1 MSWTTTVSQIFQM
14 EWFRTVLLAL
24 VLAGLARAA
33 TAVVHRRSSIAN
45 KRFWALTFRNGATA
59 AFVLGL
65 GIIWIREL
73 QAVLVALG
81 AAAAGFLIGFKEQ
94 WQSLLAFWIRVI
106 KRHYILNDII
116 EVEGVRGR
124 VVDITWLTTS
134 LAEIG
139 AGKDEL
145 AYSGRIVHIPNSRMI
160 MANLTVENITGAYAI
175 HTFEVPLP
183 RHAHALRAQQLLSDI
198 ANEHCKHLFTAA
210 EVHMRTQQRDHGMEA
225 PDVKPRTRLHIEA
238 EGRIVVLVR
247 IVVPVKEKARLEQAI
262 IRDLLAKGDTK
273 AWPMRDIK

>member
-1 MSWTTTVSQIFQM
+1 MIWAPTVGAIFRM
-14 EWFRTVLLAL
+14 EWFQTILLAL
-24 VLAGLARAA
+24 ILAGLARTA
-33 TAVVHRRSSIAN
+33 TAIVHLRTTADNR
-45 KRFWALTFRNGATA
+45 RFWALTFRNAATA

-65 GIIWIREL
+65 GIIWIKEL

-106 KRHYILNDII
+106 KRHYSLNDII

-124 VVDITWLTTS
+124 VLDITWLTTS

-145 AYSGRIVHIPNSRMI
+145 AYSGRIVHVPNSRMI

-183 RHAHALRAQQLLSDI
+183 KHAQALRAEQLLGEI
-198 ANEHCKHLFTAA
+198 ATRHCQHLFAAA
-210 EVHMRTQQRDHGMEA
+210 ETHMRTQQRDHGLDA
-225 PDVKPRTRLHIEA
+225 PDVKPRTRLHIES
-238 EGRIVVLVR
+238 EGRVVVLVR
-247 IVVPVKEKARLEQAI
+247 IVVPVKEKARIEQAI
-262 IRDLLAKGDTK
+262 IHELLEKADAK
-273 AWPMRDIK
+273 AWPMRDLK